1 MSRCDIVV
9 TRHIYLRHIFET
21 CIKEGEVLIVDIE
34 KVLKKYIPMTETA
47 FYILLSLTKP
57 RHGYGIV
64 KHVEEISCSRLRLGS
79 GTVYGTLTKM
89 QKDGII
95 TVFADEERKT
105 VYEITDIG
113 KILILAEINRLKE
126 LHQNALLYEEDFQ

>member
-1 MSRCDIVV
+1 M
-9 TRHIYLRHIFET
+9 L
-21 CIKEGEVLIVDIE
+21 DIE

-47 FYILLSLTKP
+47 FYILLSLTNP

-64 KHVEEISCSRLRLGS
+64 KHVEEISGTRIRLGS

-95 TVFADEERKT
+95 TVFSDEERKT
-105 VYEITDIG
+105 VYEITDVG
-113 KILILAEINRLKE
+113 KKLILAEINRLKE
-126 LHQNALLYEEDFQ
+126 LHRNALRYEEDFQ

>member
-1 MSRCDIVV
+1 MS
-9 TRHIYLRHIFET
+9 
-21 CIKEGEVLIVDIE
+21 IE

-47 FYILLSLTKP
+47 FYILLSLSNP

-64 KHVEEISCSRLRLGS
+64 KYVEEISGSRIRLGS

-89 QKDGII
+89 QKDGVI

-113 KILILAEINRLKE
+113 RKLISAEISRLKE
-126 LHQNALLYEEDFQ
+126 LHHNALLHEEDFT

>member
-1 MSRCDIVV
+1 
-9 TRHIYLRHIFET
+9 
-21 CIKEGEVLIVDIE
+21 
-34 KVLKKYIPMTETA
+34 MTETA
-47 FYILLSLTKP
+47 FYILLSLTEP

-64 KHVEEISCSRLRLGS
+64 KHVDDITNGRIVLGS

-105 VYEITDIG
+105 VYEVTETGRKLIT
-113 KILILAEINRLKE
+113 AEINRLKE
-126 LHQNALLYEEDFQ
+126 LYQNALKYEGDFL

>member
-1 MSRCDIVV
+1 M
-9 TRHIYLRHIFET
+9 TM
-21 CIKEGEVLIVDIE
+21 E

-47 FYILLSLTKP
+47 FYILLSLSTP

-64 KHVEEISCSRLRLGS
+64 KHVEDISNSRIQLGS

-89 QKDGII
+89 QKDGVI

-105 VYEITDIG
+105 VYEITEVG
-113 KILILAEINRLKE
+113 RQLIAAEIQRLKE
-126 LHQNALLYEEDFQ
+126 LYGNAIKYEGAFL

>member
-1 MSRCDIVV
+1 
-9 TRHIYLRHIFET
+9 
-21 CIKEGEVLIVDIE
+21 
-34 KVLKKYIPMTETA
+34 MTETA

-64 KHVEEISCSRLRLGS
+64 KHVEEISASRIRLGS

-105 VYEITDIG
+105 VYEITDVG
-113 KILILAEINRLKE
+113 KKLMVAMAPCGNPWSMLWHPYAF
-126 LHQNALLYEEDFQ
+126 LHEGFYGVSHRI